1 MKWKELKLSKDI
13 QETLDERGERYGD
26 FKNHADISQEIQ
38 TAIGKGFMLRG
49 DGITF
54 NDIPAYQLEALTM
67 IAHKIGRIV
76 NGDISYDDSW
86 RDIAGYATLVV
97 NELEKSQ
104 DFDRDE
110 SPKEKENAT
119 SVQENRKQI
128 SVQ

>member
-1 MKWKELKLSKDI
+1 MAKDI
-13 QETLDERGERYGD
+13 QETLDERGARYGD

-38 TAIGKGFMLRG
+38 NAIGKGFMMRG
-49 DGITF
+49 DGMTF

-76 NGDISYDDSW
+76 NGDLSYDDSW

-97 NELEKSQ
+97 NELEK
-104 DFDRDE
+104 
-110 SPKEKENAT
+110 ENAT